1 MADAKKEAGPEGG
14 KAAEGE
20 GAKKSRTPL
29 LIGGGALAMVAMGF
43 ALSMMAVPR
52 KAAPKPEL
60 EGPFVVGLSKG
71 DIQVNLAGEGN
82 KRYLVMKLQAEY
94 FAYDE
99 AYVAGRLGVA
109 SMHGDGGHGGEPP
122 VEDPIYTA
130 QLKNALLKFGST
142 KTRDQVTSPELID
155 GFLVDVRDVVDPIL
169 FPIYVGDSHSPR
181 AGDSISGVKVGD
193 SSSESTFR
201 GLLHEHSLEI
211 DKQRRKARLDDGPW
225 VEYEGHERDLIVT
238 SKTGEKAY
246 VNLTELKPEFDGKV
260 DIGVPGRV
268 RAIYRESLLVQ

>member
-1 MADAKKEAGPEGG
+1 MADAKKEAAPEAG
-14 KAAEGE
+14 KPAEGE
-20 GAKKSRTPL
+20 GTKKSRTPL
-29 LIGGGALAMVAMGF
+29 VIGGGALSMVALGF
-43 ALSMMAVPR
+43 ILSMMAVPKR
-52 KAAPKPEL
+52 ERPTPEL

-109 SMHGDGGHGGEPP
+109 SGHGGDHGGEPP

-169 FPIYVGDSHSPR
+169 FPIYIGDSHSPR
-181 AGDSISGVKVGD
+181 AGDSVSGVKVGD

-201 GLLHEHSLEI
+201 GLLHEHALEI
-211 DKQRRKARLDDGPW
+211 DKLRRKARLDDGPW
-225 VEYEGHERDLIVT
+225 VEYEGHERDLELS
-238 SKTGEKAY
+238 SKSGEKAY
-246 VNLTELKPEFDGKV
+246 VNLTELKPEFEGKV
-260 DIGVPGRV
+260 EIGVPGRV